1 MFFLELIRGL
11 FIYLFIYCI
20 NLVDYIKQIFV
31 QIAINLFSFIFIFF
45 CDWCTI

>member
-1 MFFLELIRGL
+1 MELCFFLINEGLIYL

-31 QIAINLFSFIFIFF
+31 
-45 CDWCTI
+45 